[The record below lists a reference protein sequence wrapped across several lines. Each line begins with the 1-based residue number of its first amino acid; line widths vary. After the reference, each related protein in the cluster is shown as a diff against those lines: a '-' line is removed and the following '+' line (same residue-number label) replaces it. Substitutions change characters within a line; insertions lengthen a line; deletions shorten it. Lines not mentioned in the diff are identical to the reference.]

1 MRIWYGIFDWNI
13 QYIKLL
19 DLIWYLGVSE
29 NGYAPKVAIL
39 SDDDKAVD
47 LGIPI
52 FRQALELVMDRNWI
66 CTTIDHVCNQSSVK
80 HTMAIFRIYGCGPH
94 QKNHID
100 MVLSDKVCIECA
112 GVWPW
117 MSSKAAPT
125 TRTTGD
131 VLITTPGAVFSSCHW
146 RHHYTYKSWYIYIGI
161 MYIYRYY
168 IYI

>member
-1 MRIWYGIFDWNI
+1 MANYIYIYYSDLMRIWYGIFDWNI

-29 NGYAPKVAIL
+29 NGYAPKLAIL

-66 CTTIDHVCNQSSVK
+66 CTSIDHVCNQSSVK
-80 HTMAIFRIYGCGPH
+80 HTMAIFGIYGCGPH
-94 QKNHID
+94 PLNHID
-100 MVLSDKVCIECA
+100 
-112 GVWPW
+112 

-131 VLITTPGAVFSSCHW
+131 NDYDSKRRCFLLSLTPSLYV
-146 RHHYTYKSWYIYIGI
+146 
-161 MYIYRYY
+161 
-168 IYI
+168 